1 MLEFSR
7 THDYDD
13 IMNLSSYKK
22 MNWGR
27 IRRRIKLMRQG
38 RLKSFDAYLPYLE
51 GKSGIEIG
59 GPSALFKRGSILPI
73 YEKIGNLDNC
83 DFSQSTVWAKHSE
96 GFIFDSKKAQGKI
109 LFCDGSNLADVR
121 DGSYDVV
128 LSCHNLEHFANPV
141 KALREWQRI
150 LGPQGSLILVLPNY
164 RETFDHLRTPTSVD
178 HMFDDFE
185 RNVGEDDLTHLAEIL
200 EKHDLKRDPL
210 AGSKE
215 EFHNRSLNNFS
226 NRCLHH
232 HVFDE
237 KNSHALLSRA
247 GFEVLTVD
255 LAFPFHICILARM
268 V

>member
-1 MLEFSR
+1 
-7 THDYDD
+7 
-13 IMNLSSYKK
+13 

-38 RLKSFDAYLPYLE
+38 RLKSLDAYLPYLE
-51 GKSGIEIG
+51 GKRGIEIG

-96 GFIFDSKKAQGKI
+96 GFIFDSKKPQGKI
-109 LFCDGSNLADVR
+109 LFCDGSNLTDVQ
-121 DGSYDVV
+121 DGSYNVV

-150 LGPQGSLILVLPNY
+150 LRPQGSLILVLPNY

-178 HMFDDFE
+178 HMFEDFE

-215 EFHNRSLNNFS
+215 EFRNRSLNNFS

-237 KNSHALLSRA
+237 HNSRKLLSRS
-247 GFEVLTVD
+247 GFEVLSLETA
-255 LAFPFHICILARM
+255 LPHHICILARM